1 MIKLGK
7 LSLLLFAAALALSAY
22 GQAAPASPPAADAAQ
37 AAVRNPE
44 DLALEQQ
51 LRQGIGL
58 LQSGRPAQ
66 AITDHFDK
74 VIAAFELRFKD
85 DTRKFYT
92 GRWQIDTLMYLV
104 EAAASKE
111 EPKRGAVVVPSLWS
125 DAWYLK
131 GYALVELRRIS
142 EAKSAL
148 ESALALSPR
157 NSQYLGEL
165 GNLYLGLR
173 DWPSAF
179 ATFEKAAAAAGEF
192 SPPEV
197 KNAELSR
204 AWRGMG
210 YVYIEQNRLD
220 EAEKMYLQCL
230 GLDKNDQRARGQ
242 LSYIADVRSK
252 RLSAPGDGSPLPSL
266 PK

>member
-7 LSLLLFAAALALSAY
+7 LSLLLSAAAFTLSAF
-22 GQAAPASPPAADAAQ
+22 GQAPPASPPAAEAAP

-44 DLALEQQ
+44 DVALEQQ
-51 LRQGIGL
+51 LVQGVGL
-58 LQSGRPAQ
+58 MRSGRPAQ

-74 VIAAFELRFKD
+74 VIAAFALRFKD

-92 GRWQIDTLMYLV
+92 ARWHMDSLAYML
-104 EAAASKE
+104 EAATSRE
-111 EPKRGAVVVPSLWS
+111 EPKRGAVVVSSLWS

-131 GYALVELRRIS
+131 GYALVELRRIG

-148 ESALALSPR
+148 ESALALAPR

-179 ATFEKAAAAAGEF
+179 ATFEKAEAAAREF

-220 EAEKMYLQCL
+220 EAEKMYLQCMD
-230 GLDKNDQRARGQ
+230 LDRNDQRAKGQ
-242 LSYIADVRSK
+242 LNYIASVRAK
-252 RLSAPGDGSPLPSL
+252 RPST
-266 PK
+266 P

>member
-1 MIKLGK
+1 MIRFSK
-7 LSLLLFAAALALSAY
+7 LSLLLAAAMFAFSAL
-22 GQAAPASPPAADAAQ
+22 GQAPSASPPAADAAP

-44 DLALEQQ
+44 DAALEQH
-51 LRQGIGL
+51 LIQGIGL
-58 LQSGRPAQ
+58 
-66 AITDHFDK
+66 ITEHFDK
-74 VIAAFELRFKD
+74 VIAAYELRFKD
-85 DTRKFYT
+85 DRRKFYT
-92 GRWQIDTLMYLV
+92 ARWQIESLMYLV

-111 EPKRGAVVVPSLWS
+111 EPKRGAVVVSSLWS
-125 DAWYLK
+125 DAWYIK
-131 GYALVELRRIS
+131 GYALVELRRIG

-148 ESALALSPR
+148 ESALALAPR

-173 DWPSAF
+173 DWPQAF
-179 ATFEKAAAAAGEF
+179 ATFEKAEVAAREF

-220 EAEKMYLQCL
+220 DAEKKRPARPRTAELHC
-230 GLDKNDQRARGQ
+230 QRPCEAGFVALR
-242 LSYIADVRSK
+242 IA
-252 RLSAPGDGSPLPSL
+252 APGGVDRF
-266 PK
+266 

>member
-7 LSLLLFAAALALSAY
+7 LSLLLSAAALTLSAF
-22 GQAAPASPPAADAAQ
+22 GQAPPGTPGSPPAADSAPP
-37 AAVRNPE
+37 AVRNPE
-44 DLALEQQ
+44 DVALEQQ
-51 LRQGIGL
+51 LRQGMAL
-58 LQSGRPAQ
+58 MQSGRSDQ

-85 DTRKFYT
+85 DNRKFYT
-92 GRWQIDTLMYLV
+92 ARWQIDTLMYMV

-111 EPKRGAVVVPSLWS
+111 EPKRGAVVVSSLWS

-131 GYALVELRRIS
+131 GYALVELRRIG

-148 ESALALSPR
+148 ESALALAPR

-165 GNLYLGLR
+165 GNLYLGVK
-173 DWPSAF
+173 DWPSAL
-179 ATFEKAAAAAGEF
+179 ATFEKAESAAREF

-220 EAEKMYLQCL
+220 EAEKIYRQCL
-230 GLDKNDQRARGQ
+230 ELNKNDQRALGQ
-242 LSYIADVRSK
+242 LSYIASVRA
-252 RLSAPGDGSPLPSL
+252 RRAAAL
-266 PK
+266 